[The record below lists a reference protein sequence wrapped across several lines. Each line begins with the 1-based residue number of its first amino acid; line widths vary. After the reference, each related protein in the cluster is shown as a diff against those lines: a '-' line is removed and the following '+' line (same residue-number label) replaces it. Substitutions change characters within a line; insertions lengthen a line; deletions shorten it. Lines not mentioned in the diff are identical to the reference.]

1 MTSMRRTT
9 RRTTSKTTRE
19 TREKSKKEQTVRVR
33 KKYLHATRHVPCV
46 DEKIIKKKMKKRF
59 ICVFFDRFQG
69 YESHGGL
76 FVLKGV
82 PFPLV
87 EAQLLV

>member
-33 KKYLHATRHVPCV
+33 KKYLHATRHVCIPCV
-46 DEKIIKKKMKKRF
+46 DEKIILKKRF

>member
-33 KKYLHATRHVPCV
+33 KKYLHATRHVCIPCV
-46 DEKIIKKKMKKRF
+46 DEKIILKKNKLKKRF
-59 ICVFFDRFQG
+59 ICVFFVSFSR
-69 YESHGGL
+69 L
-76 FVLKGV
+76 
-82 PFPLV
+82 
-87 EAQLLV
+87 